1 MANKNQYIKND
12 KLEEM
17 KTNDYKALNG
27 KLFYDRLQLWKK
39 ENNKTNN
46 DFLSLLEIKKEY
58 GNETGI
64 IKKWK
69 NGTNDITNSKHID
82 RICEILNIEKSE
94 FLQPR
99 KIIVTPPLQLVP
111 YKAIDNNFHS
121 DYQLANFIIN
131 NIETRAFYSIK
142 EIRSQIEKCEYATV
156 ENVKALIDSYNEF
169 DKKDTLEFYC
179 DNNASVLFPLD
190 HIKKSWLIFSDPFD
204 NYKEKIASVELIQS
218 FIDNVYCEIIDKLE
232 IRQSINELPSDDK
245 RILYP
250 ELFR

>member
-1 MANKNQYIKND
+1 MKRYIKND
-12 KLEEM
+12 RF
-17 KTNDYKALNG
+17 NDIRKHNAKVFKSYLNA
-27 KLFYDRLQLWKK
+27 WKK
-39 ENNKTNN
+39 ENNKTDNK
-46 DFLSLLEIKKEY
+46 FLELIYPDITVIKEK
-58 GNETGI
+58 TSMLT
-64 IKKWK
+64 KWK
-69 NGTNDITNSKHID
+69 NGKNDITNSEYFYK
-82 RICEILNIEKSE
+82 ICEVLNIPESE

-99 KIIVTPPLQLVP
+99 KIIVKPPLQLVP
-111 YKAIDNNFHS
+111 YKAIDNNFNG

-169 DKKDTLEFYC
+169 DKTDTLEFYC